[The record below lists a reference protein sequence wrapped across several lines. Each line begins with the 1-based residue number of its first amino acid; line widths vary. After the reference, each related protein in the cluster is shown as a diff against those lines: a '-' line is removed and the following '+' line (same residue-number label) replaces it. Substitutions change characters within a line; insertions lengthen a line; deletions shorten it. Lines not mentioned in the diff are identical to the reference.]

1 MLNLTTGQL
10 ETWLSM
16 YLWPFIRIGACF
28 MAAPVFGAQFVP
40 PRVRLL
46 LAGAV
51 TLIVAPLV
59 PPPEITT
66 FSAQGVI
73 VAIHQIL
80 IGVAT
85 GFALQLIFDSLAMG
99 GQLLSNSMGL
109 GFAFNVDP
117 LRGASTPVLGQLYML
132 LVTLTFLALN
142 GHLVL
147 IETLAQ
153 GFTTLPVGMSSFDG
167 PALWNI
173 ASWGSQLFSGALT
186 VALPGM
192 TALLVANLAFGVM
205 SRAAPTLNLFAVG
218 FPVTLI
224 AGLVVVYAGL
234 PSVQATF
241 VELLE
246 AAFGLVRGL
255 MGVDAL

>member
-1 MLNLTTGQL
+1 MLSLTTGQL
-10 ETWLSM
+10 ETWLAQ

-40 PRVRLL
+40 ARVRLL
-46 LAGAV
+46 LAAAV

-59 PPPEITT
+59 PPPQIAT
-66 FSAQGVI
+66 FSAAAII
-73 VAIHQIL
+73 VTIHQVI

-85 GFALQLIFDSLAMG
+85 AFVLQLIFDALALG
-99 GQLLSNSMGL
+99 GQLLANSMGL
-109 GFAFNVDP
+109 SFAFNVDP
-117 LRGASTPVLGQLYML
+117 LRGASTPVIGQFYML

-147 IETLAQ
+147 IETLARS
-153 GFTTLPVGMSSFDG
+153 FTTAPVGVSGLNGASI
-167 PALWNI
+167 WNLT
-173 ASWGSQLFSGALT
+173 SWGSHLFSGALA

-192 TALLVANLAFGVM
+192 TALLVVNLAFGVM

-224 AGLVVVYAGL
+224 AGLVILWAGL

-241 VELLE
+241 VESLE
-246 AAFGLVRGL
+246 AAFAMMAGLPG
-255 MGVDAL
+255 APPP

>member
-10 ETWLSM
+10 EAWLAQ
-16 YLWPFIRIGACF
+16 YIWPFIRIGACF

-40 PRVRLL
+40 PRVRLM

-59 PPPEITT
+59 PAPEVTT
-66 FSAQGVI
+66 FSAAGVV
-73 VAIHQIL
+73 VAFHQII
-80 IGVAT
+80 IGLAT
-85 GFALQLIFDSLAMG
+85 GFALQLIFDAMALG
-99 GQLLSNSMGL
+99 GQLLSNTMGL

-117 LRGASTPVLGQLYML
+117 LRGVSTPVIGQFYVL

-147 IETLAQ
+147 IEILAQ
-153 GFTTLPVGMSSFDG
+153 SLTTLPAGTTGFDAT
-167 PALWNI
+167 ALWSI
-173 ASWGSQLFSGALT
+173 TTWGSQLFVGAVT

-192 TALLVANLAFGVM
+192 TALLVVNIAFGVM

-224 AGLVVVYAGL
+224 AGLVIMYVGL
-234 PSVQATF
+234 PAVQGSF
-241 VELLE
+241 IESLE
-246 AAFGLVRGL
+246 AAFGIVRTL
-255 MGVDAL
+255 LRID

>member
-1 MLNLTTGQL
+1 MLTISIGQL
-10 ETWLSM
+10 EAWLGQ

-28 MAAPVFGAQFVP
+28 MMAPVFGARFVP
-40 PRVRLL
+40 GRVKLM

-51 TLIVAPLV
+51 TFIVAPLV
-59 PPPEITT
+59 PPPQVAT
-66 FSAQGVI
+66 FSAAAV
-73 VAIHQIL
+73 VVTIHQVL

-85 GFALQLIFDSLAMG
+85 AFVLQLIFDSLAMG
-99 GQLLSNSMGL
+99 GQLLANSMGL

-117 LRGASTPVLGQLYML
+117 LRGASTPVLGQLYMI

-147 IETLAQ
+147 IELLAHS
-153 GFTTLPVGMSSFDG
+153 FTTLPVGMTG
-167 PALWNI
+167 LGGEAWWTLV
-173 ASWGSQLFSGALT
+173 AWGTQLFAGALA

-192 TALLVANLAFGVM
+192 TALLVCNLGFGVM

-224 AGLVVVYAGL
+224 AGLVVVWAAL
-234 PSVQATF
+234 PAVQASF
-241 VELLE
+241 VGSLD
-246 AAFGLVRGL
+246 AAFETIARLL
-255 MGVDAL
+255 APQ